1 MEGKEV
7 EIESRIK
14 LEELYCD
21 ACQKPH
27 NISTLLRCSQCKSVY
42 YCSKECQKMH
52 WKQHKSSCQEYLHIQ
67 EEIAEREEHVNSI
80 LQSCCNYSN
89 NHLLNQPEA
98 LQGDLKGVNVEDE
111 ADKAPSFLKVFDL
124 SHLNSLTCEICYEV
138 VVPITNQQ
146 LQFFSFPTCNHGF
159 CMNCIQSYFTLLD
172 DGKEPPVKEMSD
184 NSHFSQPTDS
194 TTSQQRCPLCRN
206 DHDPFDS
213 TLWQFAYSNVN
224 DFLFQRNLFPT
235 DSLPHRHYT
244 VIAKR
249 EYKRFLKLTQHFPS
263 QLAPLQFDVLKLK
276 MMPLLLSGKEDDGNE
291 DKISDQPDNTH
302 NEEEMKYC
310 QQLLQREIKDIS
322 LKLSIYQTYLLNLIH
337 LQKVTEAKELCEK
350 VLEEV
355 SNLSK
360 SSLLMIT
367 SSMKCQEIISM
378 IQYHYMS
385 LLFQEIDQSNSVDDE
400 MSDVKQ
406 EEKLS
411 LQYVIRLVREALQR
425 QRHDGRLYQLLSKV
439 YERQGNREEATLIL
453 LIGLRY
459 VFPWDHPSLQQLQ
472 DALIALERR

>member
-7 EIESRIK
+7 GIFESESIK

-21 ACQKPH
+21 ACQQPH
-27 NISTLLRCSQCKSVY
+27 NISTLLRCSRCKSVY

-52 WKQHKSSCQEYLHIQ
+52 WKQHKSSCQEYVHIQ
-67 EEIAEREEHVNSI
+67 EEITEREEHVNSI

-89 NHLLNQPEA
+89 NDLLKVSAE
-98 LQGDLKGVNVEDE
+98 LQGDLKGGKEG
-111 ADKAPSFLKVFDL
+111 KGLSYLKVFDL

-138 VVPITNQQ
+138 VPVTNQQ
-146 LQFFSFPTCNHGF
+146 QFFSFSSCNHGF
-159 CMNCIQSYFTLLD
+159 CLNCIQSYFTLLD

-184 NSHFSQPTDS
+184 VSHFSQPTDS
-194 TTSQQRCPLCRN
+194 TTSQQRCPLCQN

-235 DSLPHRHYT
+235 DSLPHKHYT

-249 EYKRFLKLTQHFPS
+249 EYKRFLKLIEPFPS
-263 QLAPLQFDVLKLK
+263 HLAPLQFEVLKLK
-276 MMPLLLSGKEDDGNE
+276 MMPLILPGKEE
-291 DKISDQPDNTH
+291 DEDEDEISDQPDKYY
-302 NEEEMKYC
+302 EEEKKYC
-310 QQLLQREIKDIS
+310 QLLLQREIKDIS
-322 LKLSIYQTYLLNLIH
+322 LKLSIYQTYLSSLLH
-337 LQKVTEAKELCEK
+337 LQTVKEANELCEK

-360 SSLLMIT
+360 PSLMMIT

-385 LLFQEIDQSNSVDDE
+385 LLFQEIDQSNSLDDGT
-400 MSDVKQ
+400 SDVKQ
-406 EEKLS
+406 EKMS
-411 LQYVIRLVREALQR
+411 SFQHVIRLIREALQR

-459 VFPWDHPSLQQLQ
+459 VLPWDKPSLQQLQ
-472 DALIALERR
+472 EALLGLERR